1 MSDQVVLSGEGAS
14 INLTGSGA
22 DIKVVIRQ
30 NSGSSGAV
38 DSVNGQTGVVVL
50 DAGDV
55 GALDASSGYNTA
67 NGWLKLDGSGTAPDS
82 TLPASIA
89 RDSEVSSA
97 ISAHAGATDPHGDRA
112 YAAGLVDDLSG
123 VSNAATARSNLG
135 LGTAAVADTGT
146 GAANVILG
154 SDTRLTDARTPTA
167 HSHAGSDITS
177 GTVATARLGSGTADA
192 TTFLRGD
199 QTWATPSGGGSSLAA
214 VRVIANARQSDA
226 VRFYGTSLTGLKTTT
241 VAIPAGRGTLAVMP
255 IAACTITD
263 LSFNVSSTALTA
275 GQKVDVVCWDV
286 LADGLP
292 GPMEWSREVTVGAS
306 TGDITLTGLSL
317 VIPSTDR
324 WAIGMFNRSG
334 NAGSITVQASDCS
347 TWTALGSSNGTSP
360 GWGIRPSDGTLPT
373 DLSTYTAQSS
383 TGIGTIL
390 YAAYPP
396 CIIARGTLT

>member
-1 MSDQVVLSGEGAS
+1 MAS
-14 INLTGSGA
+14 RTINIPATT
-22 DIKVVIRQ
+22 
-30 NSGSSGAV
+30 N
-38 DSVNGQTGVVVL
+38 L
-50 DAGDV
+50 DADE
-55 GALDASSGYNTA
+55 LT
-67 NGWLKLDGSGTAPDS
+67 SGT
-82 TLPASIA
+82 
-89 RDSEVSSA
+89 VS
-97 ISAHAGATDPHGDRA
+97 
-112 YAAGLVDDLSG
+112 
-123 VSNAATARSNLG
+123 TARL
-135 LGTAAVADTGT
+135 GT
-146 GAANVILG
+146 GAAN
-154 SDTRLTDARTPTA
+154 
-167 HSHAGSDITS
+167 
-177 GTVATARLGSGTADA
+177 A

-226 VRFYGTSLTGLKTTT
+226 VRFYGASLTGLKATT
-241 VAIPAGRGTLAVMP
+241 VAIQAGRGTLAVMP